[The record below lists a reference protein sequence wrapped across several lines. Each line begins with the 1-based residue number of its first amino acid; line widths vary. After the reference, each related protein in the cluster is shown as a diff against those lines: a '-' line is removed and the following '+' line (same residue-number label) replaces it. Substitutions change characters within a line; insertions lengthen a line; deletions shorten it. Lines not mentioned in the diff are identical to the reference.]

1 MTKKEIQTEWFP
13 CEDADAIALE
23 ASKRILK
30 QATQAISNRGV
41 FRFVLAGGHTPEAT
55 YSLLAKADAQWSS
68 WEIYFGDERCLA
80 ENHPDRNSVMAE
92 KTFLSKVPIPKKNIY
107 PMHSEK
113 GAEIAAKEYTQTI
126 KNITPFDLVLLG
138 IGEDGHT
145 GSLFPGQKHPAD
157 EIVSPVHNSPKPPSD
172 RVTMGVDTL
181 SNAQE
186 VIILVSG
193 EGKRDSLRAWKNG
206 KAIPIAEIG
215 NPAPVTVL
223 YDKAAQG

>member
-1 MTKKEIQTEWFP
+1 MSKKEIQTTWLL
-13 CEDADAIALE
+13 CEDADAIAQE
-23 ASKRILK
+23 AASRILK
-30 QATQAISNRGV
+30 QATEAISQRGV

-55 YSLLAKADAQWSS
+55 YSVLASSDAQWSS

-80 ENHPDRNSVMAE
+80 VDDKDRNSLMAE
-92 KTFLSKVPIPKKNIY
+92 KTFLSKVSIPKQNIY
-107 PMHSEK
+107 PMPSEK

-126 KNITPFDLVLLG
+126 KDVMPFDLVLLG

-145 GSLFPGQKHPAD
+145 GSLFPGQTHPAN

-172 RVTMGVDTL
+172 RVTMGVNTL

-193 EGKRDSLRAWKNG
+193 EGKRDALKAWQNG
-206 KAIPIAEIG
+206 EAIPIAEIG

-223 YDKAAQG
+223 FDKAAQG